1 MLAFLELSCKCK
13 SMGSGIAL
21 KTWDISFDGRLFNT
35 ALVEKEGGSI
45 DIMRLKESLNLD
57 E

>member
-35 ALVEKEGGSI
+35 ALVEKEGDSI
-45 DIMRLKESLNLD
+45 DIL
-57 E
+57 